1 MSTVINKSLILNNIK
16 SHYNF
21 NSDSDFA
28 KFLGIKP
35 QTLSSWHAR
44 NTFDIELLYAKCE
57 NINADFLLT
66 GKGDVEKTK
75 SKENA
80 TKIIGGKNGGKNGG
94 EPKVE
99 KMPPNEPEEE
109 RVYPL
114 YSEQEYR
121 AVMRK
126 IKFAEGVSLADEGA
140 PFYPLPVSA
149 GNAMQLLE
157 EEEKPTGF
165 LSIPGVYCKAYFPVI
180 GFSFEPIIRAGDVIG
195 IDFINRWEML
205 DPDCIYFIITHD
217 QRMIKRLSDDPDNPD
232 RLICISPNHKEFP
245 IYKSEIKAIHKVIFY
260 GRLV

>member
-1 MSTVINKSLILNNIK
+1 MSIGLRIRELRNKKGLSQIEFANKIGVKQSPLSQMESGKILPSIE
-16 SHYNF
+16 
-21 NSDSDFA
+21 
-28 KFLGIKP
+28 
-35 QTLSSWHAR
+35 TLSNIIRIFNISYSWLI
-44 NTFDIELLYAKCE
+44 DGVE
-57 NINADFLLT
+57 N
-66 GKGDVEKTK
+66 ETK
-75 SKENA
+75 SEENVIQ
-80 TKIIGGKNGGKNGG
+80 KKYDNNYDKKYDK
-94 EPKVE
+94 PKVK
-99 KMPPNEPEEE
+99 KMSYNEPEEE
-109 RVYPL
+109 KVYPM

>member
-1 MSTVINKSLILNNIK
+1 MSIGLRIRELRNKKGLSQIEFANKIGVKQSPLSQMESGKILPSIE
-16 SHYNF
+16 
-21 NSDSDFA
+21 
-28 KFLGIKP
+28 
-35 QTLSSWHAR
+35 TLSNIIRIFNISYSWLI
-44 NTFDIELLYAKCE
+44 DGVE
-57 NINADFLLT
+57 N
-66 GKGDVEKTK
+66 ETK
-75 SKENA
+75 SEENVIQ
-80 TKIIGGKNGGKNGG
+80 KKYDNNYDKKYDK
-94 EPKVE
+94 PKVK
-99 KMPPNEPEEE
+99 KMSYNEPEEE
-109 RVYPL
+109 KVYPM
-114 YSEQEYR
+114 YSEHEYR

>member
-1 MSTVINKSLILNNIK
+1 MTITERLQKYMDFKGLNPNKITVDANLSVGLIGKAIK
-16 SHYNF
+16 SNRGL
-21 NSDSDFA
+21 NSDTIEKILYTYKD
-28 KFLGIKP
+28 
-35 QTLSSWHAR
+35 LSPEWFVIG
-44 NTFDIELLYAKCE
+44 NGEML
-57 NINADFLLT
+57 
-66 GKGDVEKTK
+66 KTK
-75 SKENA
+75 SEENF
-80 TKIIGGKNGGKNGG
+80 TKIIGEKKGEKKGEKPNVKKNS
-94 EPKVE
+94 
-99 KMPPNEPEEE
+99 PNEPEEE
-109 RVYPL
+109 KVYPL
-114 YSEQEYR
+114 YSEHEYR

>member
-1 MSTVINKSLILNNIK
+1 MNGDFLRKKIELAGFQLFEVAKNLGISQQNLQSKLKTSDVKVSFLEDLASSINKSVYYFFEDN
-16 SHYNF
+16 
-21 NSDSDFA
+21 
-28 KFLGIKP
+28 
-35 QTLSSWHAR
+35 
-44 NTFDIELLYAKCE
+44 
-57 NINADFLLT
+57 
-66 GKGDVEKTK
+66 EKTK
-75 SKENA
+75 SKENINKEKVNKKVNINVNKPNVQ
-80 TKIIGGKNGGKNGG
+80 KILTNK
-94 EPKVE
+94 
-99 KMPPNEPEEE
+99 PEEE

>member
-1 MSTVINKSLILNNIK
+1 MSIGLRIRELRNKKGLSQIEFANKIGVKQSPLSQMESGKILPSIE
-16 SHYNF
+16 
-21 NSDSDFA
+21 
-28 KFLGIKP
+28 
-35 QTLSSWHAR
+35 TLSNIIRIFNISYSWLI
-44 NTFDIELLYAKCE
+44 DGVE
-57 NINADFLLT
+57 N
-66 GKGDVEKTK
+66 ETK
-75 SKENA
+75 SEENVIQ
-80 TKIIGGKNGGKNGG
+80 KKYDNNYDKKYDK
-94 EPKVE
+94 PKVK
-99 KMPPNEPEEE
+99 KMSYNEPEEE
-109 RVYPL
+109 KVYPL